1 MPVEQCS
8 NGKWR
13 IGDGQCV
20 YRSESA
26 ANRAYVAYLAINGET
41 AAEHESKADKN
52 KVSFDFDDTLEYPSV
67 QEIAKRLM
75 SDGFTVY
82 VITRRQ
88 ESDSAEVYEV
98 SDEIGI
104 PRARVYF
111 TNGSMKWETVKRL
124 NIGRHYDNNEDEL
137 QLIRDNTDAETYL
150 VNADEEDIEAENE
163 TNDEEDSMKSISL
176 YRKEETYNDY
186 PEAATNNAKRA
197 LKYKEENGSTCG
209 TPVGW
214 TRARQLANRE
224 PLSRDTIAR
233 MASFKRHQQN
243 KDVPYDEGCG
253 GIMWDAWGGDAGI
266 NWAITKLQAIDNK
279 NDSMIYGYKRMSQ
292 DVIDVDVKQGIVT
305 GYFSAFNILDSDGD
319 IIRPGAFKRSIDEW
333 FPKGRV
339 KHLLNHDPRQP
350 LGKIMIL
357 KEDNYGLYYESQI
370 GKHNLGVDF
379 LKMVESDLVK
389 EHSIGFNV
397 RNQKKGKEANELL
410 DITLYEGSSLTSWGA
425 NEYTPMLGV
434 KSLDQRVERVKKL
447 EKFVKHSD
455 ATDETIQLLMLEI
468 KQLNQLIEDM
478 SAAQVPASADPEP
491 DVDYARLVK
500 DALDIIIYK

>member
-1 MPVEQCS
+1 
-8 NGKWR
+8 
-13 IGDGQCV
+13 
-20 YRSESA
+20 
-26 ANRAYVAYLAINGET
+26 
-41 AAEHESKADKN
+41 
-52 KVSFDFDDTLEYPSV
+52 
-67 QEIAKRLM
+67 
-75 SDGFTVY
+75 
-82 VITRRQ
+82 
-88 ESDSAEVYEV
+88 
-98 SDEIGI
+98 
-104 PRARVYF
+104 
-111 TNGSMKWETVKRL
+111 
-124 NIGRHYDNNEDEL
+124 
-137 QLIRDNTDAETYL
+137 
-150 VNADEEDIEAENE
+150 
-163 TNDEEDSMKSISL
+163 
-176 YRKEETYNDY
+176 
-186 PEAATNNAKRA
+186 NNAKRA
-197 LKYKEENGSTCG
+197 LKYKEENGSSCG

-279 NDSMIYGYKRMSQ
+279 DESMIYGYKRLQQ
-292 DVIDVDVKQGIVT
+292 DVKDVDVKQGIVT
-305 GYFSAFNILDSDGD
+305 GYFSAFNIVDADGD

-339 KHLLNHDPRQP
+339 KHLLNHDPKQP
-350 LGKIMIL
+350 LGKINVL
-357 KEDNYGLYYESQI
+357 KEDEYGLYYESQI

-389 EHSIGFNV
+389 EHSIGFNI
-397 RNQKKGKEANELL
+397 RNQKKGKDANELL

-447 EKFVKHSD
+447 ERFVKHSD

-478 SAAQVPASADPEP
+478 SAAQVPAPADPAP
-491 DVDYARLVK
+491 VVDYAKMVK
-500 DALDIIIYK
+500 DAMDIVIYKTSKH